1 MAGTPVTKREM
12 AGRLGGLL
20 QTSFRHLQRLFHL
33 LVGLAFLF
41 LAFAGA
47 GVSFTEWR
55 YYQATPSVGLVRF
68 GLLAGFTVL
77 LLIFCL
83 YSLAKARSVR

>member
-1 MAGTPVTKREM
+1 MAESRETNRESWS
-12 AGRLGGLL
+12 RLGDLL
-20 QTSFRHLQRLFHL
+20 RASLRYARRLFHL

-47 GVSFTEWR
+47 SVSFTEWR
-55 YYQATPSVGLVRF
+55 YYRTTPSVGLLRF

>member
-1 MAGTPVTKREM
+1 MAESPVAKRETW
-12 AGRLGGLL
+12 GRLGNLL
-20 QTSFRHLQRLFHL
+20 QASFRHIQRLFHL

-47 GVSFTEWR
+47 SVSFTEWR
-55 YYQATPSVGLVRF
+55 YYRTTPSVGLIRF
-68 GLLAGFTVL
+68 GLLAGFTIL

>member
-1 MAGTPVTKREM
+1 M
-12 AGRLGGLL
+12 
-20 QTSFRHLQRLFHL
+20 QRLFHL

-47 GVSFTEWR
+47 SVSFSEWR
-55 YYQATPSVGLVRF
+55 YYEVTPSVGLVRF

>member
-1 MAGTPVTKREM
+1 M
-12 AGRLGGLL
+12 
-20 QTSFRHLQRLFHL
+20 QRLFHL

-47 GVSFTEWR
+47 SVSFSEWR
-55 YYQATPSVGLVRF
+55 YYEATPSVGLVRF

>member
-1 MAGTPVTKREM
+1 MPEIPATKRQ
-12 AGRLGGLL
+12 APGRVGGLV
-20 QTSFRHLQRLFHL
+20 QVSVRHVRRLFHL

-47 GVSFTEWR
+47 SVSFAEWR
-55 YYQATPSVGLVRF
+55 YYRATPAVGLVRF
-68 GLLAGFTVL
+68 GMLAGFTVL
-77 LLIFCL
+77 LVIFCL

>member
-1 MAGTPVTKREM
+1 MSVRFGS
-12 AGRLGGLL
+12 LL
-20 QTSFRHLQRLFHL
+20 QAWFRHMQRLFHL

-47 GVSFTEWR
+47 SVSFLEWR
-55 YYQATPSVGLVRF
+55 TYRTTPSVGLVRF

-77 LLIFCL
+77 LVIFCL

>member
-1 MAGTPVTKREM
+1 MGESPATNREM
-12 AGRLGGLL
+12 WGRLGKLL
-20 QTSFRHLQRLFHL
+20 QALFLNLRRLFHL

-41 LAFAGA
+41 LALAGA
-47 GVSFTEWR
+47 GVSFSEWR
-55 YYQATPSVGLVRF
+55 YYEATPSVGLLRF

-83 YSLAKARSVR
+83 YSLAKARNVR

>member
-1 MAGTPVTKREM
+1 MSS
-12 AGRLGGLL
+12 RLGNLL
-20 QTSFRHLQRLFHL
+20 QASFRHMQRLFHL
-33 LVGLAFLF
+33 LVGFAFLF

-47 GVSFTEWR
+47 SVSFLEWR
-55 YYQATPSVGLVRF
+55 CYRATPSVGLLRF

-77 LLIFCL
+77 LVIFCL